1 MAHSAARHLG
11 IHIDR
16 TRDDVYAYA
25 SGPANLPAWALGLG
39 GSIERDGD
47 AWVAPDAPMG
57 RVTVAF
63 VPPNDLGVLD
73 HDVTLPDGEVVNNP
87 VRVITDGAG
96 SLLVFTL
103 RRPAD
108 ATDEEF
114 ARDAEMVTADLTR
127 LKELLEL
134 A

>member
-1 MAHSAARHLG
+1 MTHSTRHVS

-25 SGPANLPAWALGLG
+25 SNPENLPAWALGLG
-39 GSIERDGD
+39 GSLTREGD
-47 AWVAPDAPMG
+47 EWVAPDAPMG
-57 RVTVAF
+57 RVTLAF

-73 HDVTLPDGEVVNNP
+73 HDVTLPDGQVVNNP

-96 SLLVFTL
+96 SLVVFTL
-103 RRPAD
+103 RVPDGAKDAD
-108 ATDEEF
+108 VE
-114 ARDAEMVTADLTR
+114 RDAEMVGADLAR
-127 LKELLEL
+127 LKKLLES

>member
-1 MAHSAARHLG
+1 MTHSTRHVS

-25 SGPANLPAWALGLG
+25 SNPENLPAWALGLG
-39 GSIERDGD
+39 GSITREGD
-47 AWVAPDAPMG
+47 EWVAPDTPMG

-73 HDVTLPDGEVVNNP
+73 HDVTLPGGEVVNNP
-87 VRVITDGAG
+87 VRVITDGPG
-96 SLLVFTL
+96 SLVVFTL
-103 RRPAD
+103 RRPAGTTD
-108 ATDEEF
+108 AEYE
-114 ARDAEMVTADLTR
+114 RDAEMVTADLTR
-127 LKELLEL
+127 LKNLLES